1 MTDYSK
7 GMIYMLEPTLEYEE
21 GYIYYGSTTQPLHKR
36 LFQHK
41 HIFNHN
47 KPGNSKLIFQKYG
60 IENVKI
66 ILIKYYPCNNKNE
79 LEAQEAT
86 YIRNNKCVNRIIPG
100 RSKQEYRETNKEKI
114 QEYRDDNKDKKQEY
128 DKKYRKTNIEKRK
141 EKKRERINC
150 ECGCEIVK
158 QNLNQHRTSKKHI
171 NLMKNIIFPVQS

>member
-7 GMIYMLEPTLEYEE
+7 GMIYMLEPTLKYEE

-41 HIFNHN
+41 SDYTNTCDR
-47 KPGNSKLIFQKYG
+47 PCNSKLIFQKYG

-86 YIRNNKCVNRIIPG
+86 YIRKIKCVNRII
-100 RSKQEYRETNKEKI
+100 S
-114 QEYRDDNKDKKQEY
+114 
-128 DKKYRKTNIEKRK
+128 
-141 EKKRERINC
+141 
-150 ECGCEIVK
+150 
-158 QNLNQHRTSKKHI
+158 
-171 NLMKNIIFPVQS
+171 